1 MTTIPTEADLVRL
14 KAELR
19 ETLRIR
25 NSFERSGPTRD
36 EWDNKAV
43 GIRAELKMATT
54 AFHAAYQLK
63 LGGD

>member
-1 MTTIPTEADLVRL
+1 MTIIPTEVDLVRL

-25 NSFERSGPTRD
+25 DSFERSGPTRD
-36 EWDNKAV
+36 VWDNKADA
-43 GIRAELKMATT
+43 IRAELKIAIA